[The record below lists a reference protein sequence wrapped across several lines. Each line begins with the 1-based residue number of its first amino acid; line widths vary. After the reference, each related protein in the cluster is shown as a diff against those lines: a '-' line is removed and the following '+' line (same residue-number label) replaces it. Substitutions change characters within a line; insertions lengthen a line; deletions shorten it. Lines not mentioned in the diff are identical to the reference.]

1 MSLEKG
7 KFLFV
12 TISGEI
18 LKLDNVADSTIT
30 LEKRICNKESSNI
43 SWRLC
48 EAVDRVVIIKKGEI
62 ESAEKIESTESVSIT

>member
-43 SWRLC
+43 S
-48 EAVDRVVIIKKGEI
+48 
-62 ESAEKIESTESVSIT
+62 